1 MLVLGD
7 PTQRSKQNL
16 GPADQTPGRPG
27 RPGRPVLRSPRKAHL
42 APRAPRSE
50 AGPVEARQRPRGH
63 QLRGGPGPA
72 GAHPEGAGEALL
84 PKVGGLGRGARLQAE
99 ELLGLLPAL
108 FNSLLDRVTLQH
120 GGNT

>member
-1 MLVLGD
+1 MLVMGD

-16 GPADQTPGRPG
+16 GPADQTPGPPRG
-27 RPGRPVLRSPRKAHL
+27 R
-42 APRAPRSE
+42 RASLGRSE

-84 PKVGGLGRGARLQAE
+84 PNQVGLGRAVGHGFKLKSFWASC
-99 ELLGLLPAL
+99 LPFLIACYIT
-108 FNSLLDRVTLQH
+108 SYAAWGKT
-120 GGNT
+120 